1 MISKKQKEPPR
12 IKRQVTKSTVTFPH
26 LVPVGMIDIYLR
38 DSLPYDAAIAQV
50 EVKFATL
57 THSEYE
63 FLHEACLNERFP
75 SRAKKTVDPSALDL
89 ELPKIEMKGM
99 RA

>member
-12 IKRQVTKSTVTFPH
+12 IKHQVTKSTVTFPH

-38 DSLPYDAAIAQV
+38 DSLPFDAAIAQV

-75 SRAKKTVDPSALDL
+75 SRAKKPSIHPRSISSFRRS
-89 ELPKIEMKGM
+89 E
-99 RA
+99 